1 MSNEGMER
9 QPVKPSAVAE
19 VARGIARWRE
29 RRGLTIEQLA
39 RQSGFPTTV
48 LLVIETGQ
56 HDPDIDLLDR
66 LARVLGIR
74 MIDLFDTGE
83 REL

>member
-1 MSNEGMER
+1 MEQHR
-9 QPVKPSAVAE
+9 GKSSAVAE

-29 RRGLTIEQLA
+29 LRGLTVEQLA
-39 RQSGFPTTV
+39 QRSGIPTIV
-48 LLVIETGQ
+48 LLAIEAGQ

-74 MIDLFDTGE
+74 LIDL
-83 REL
+83 LIVPSQK